1 MKKINGIEIVATA
14 FAYDGCHKIYLL
26 NDGDSIVEAEDA
38 GFDVYDIGN
47 IISAFVYSCP
57 LRFINEW
64 GGEYKTIVPQGAD
77 EITFEGFET
86 SEDLDSFDYEIVK
99 SGKTINLKKYK

>member
-1 MKKINGIEIVATA
+1 MRKINGIEIVATA

-47 IISAFVYSCP
+47 IISAFVYACP

-64 GGEYKTIVPQGAD
+64 GGEFKTIVPQGAD
-77 EITFEGFET
+77 EITFEGFEI
-86 SEDLDSFDYEIVK
+86 SEDLDSFDYEIVISE
-99 SGKTINLKKYK
+99 SGCVLKRY

>member
-26 NDGDSIVEAEDA
+26 NDGDSIVQAEDA
-38 GFDVYDIGN
+38 GYDVYDIGN

-64 GGEYKTIVPQGAD
+64 GGEFNTIVPQGAD

-86 SEDLDSFDYEIVK
+86 DNELDSFDYQI
-99 SGKTINLKKYK
+99 TISETICTLKRY